1 MHLRFGEKSKWVL
14 DQTTIFAQVD
24 AFVQRCKDL
33 LEVGAENTLKWNQG
47 LFQCKSHIGHGRL
60 IMLFIL
66 AHHT

>member
-33 LEVGAENTLKWNQG
+33 LEVGAENTLK
-47 LFQCKSHIGHGRL
+47 
-60 IMLFIL
+60 
-66 AHHT
+66 